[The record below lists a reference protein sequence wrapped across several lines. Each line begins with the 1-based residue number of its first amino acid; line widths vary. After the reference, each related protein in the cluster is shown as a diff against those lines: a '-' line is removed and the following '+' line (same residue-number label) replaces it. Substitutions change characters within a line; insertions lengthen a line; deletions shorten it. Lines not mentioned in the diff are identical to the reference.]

1 MRLTRLGIGI
11 CALLWLAPVLPANP
25 ADRSQ
30 IVEQG
35 DRVQLNLKNVDI
47 AVVVEY
53 LARFNDEHYIVDP
66 TVKANISVVAN
77 KPVSRQDAVVIL
89 EQTINF
95 YGFTIVKDG
104 LIRKVIP
111 TRFAKQMGITVKEN
125 YQDIE
130 KLSSGGME
138 MRFFKLEWAS
148 VRKMNT
154 LLNTIIGRDG
164 QIIPYAEDRILQI
177 IDSTAG
183 MQRIADMLQKMD
195 VPDSLLELYVIYLE
209 NTLAEPTINHLK
221 NVFTKNLVLRNSP
234 NEVETDEDRINF
246 YSDPR
251 TNVILVVTH
260 PKYIEQIRE
269 TVRILDQGQ
278 GNIQQLKI
286 YPVQHASPDVL
297 SKQILDAFPANSI
310 KITPDERLKALIIMA
325 QSPKMLDTVVSV
337 AKRLDI
343 RGDESQ
349 SDVQVYYL
357 EHTVAKDISETLNKL
372 FEKKNTQQNQTAA
385 KLEPVS
391 IVPDEATNSLVI
403 TGTKQQY
410 LDVLNV
416 IKKLDIFRSQVM
428 VEAVIVEVSE
438 SAAKN
443 FGTRFG
449 GFEAGSGFNIA
460 GLAQTVTPG
469 LNNGITIAAV
479 DSGVKTFSD
488 VVNDPLQI
496 RAFLNA
502 LKTSSFANVLSSP
515 QILTKDN
522 QEAKIT
528 VGEIISLP
536 TGVNTNLSNL
546 NNTTPINFS
555 REDVGLDLA
564 IKPRITQK
572 KTITLEIKLDVKNR
586 GTGTDNPLSG
596 VNIPSITKRSVDTTI
611 STVDGGTVAIGGLL
625 QDSKNDSNSEVPLL
639 AKLPGIGKLF
649 KSRSREVKKT
659 NLFIFLTPY
668 ILNDQNETDHIS
680 KRIHNEMLNAQN
692 KLNTETLSFD
702 REKGA
707 TRFRDAEI
715 KIQKIT
721 SDGILED
728 VPLKPVDIR
737 EPHSLHVSSVE
748 EVLKTRV
755 EPEIKLEVKPE
766 IKPEV
771 KVEPRKLNLPQKKS
785 TDNFEE
791 MLDKLRTDM
800 QKRASD
806 LGVDGDKEFDQII
819 KNVRASLSMQGTSS
833 EIRL

>member
-1 MRLTRLGIGI
+1 V
-11 CALLWLAPVLPANP
+11 PVITKEL
-25 ADRSQ
+25 
-30 IVEQG
+30 
-35 DRVQLNLKNVDI
+35 
-47 AVVVEY
+47 
-53 LARFNDEHYIVDP
+53 
-66 TVKANISVVAN
+66 VA
-77 KPVSRQDAVVIL
+77 
-89 EQTINF
+89 
-95 YGFTIVKDG
+95 
-104 LIRKVIP
+104 
-111 TRFAKQMGITVKEN
+111 
-125 YQDIE
+125 
-130 KLSSGGME
+130 SSG
-138 MRFFKLEWAS
+138 
-148 VRKMNT
+148 
-154 LLNTIIGRDG
+154 TIDTG
-164 QIIPYAEDRILQI
+164 
-177 IDSTAG
+177 S
-183 MQRIADMLQKMD
+183 
-195 VPDSLLELYVIYLE
+195 SL
-209 NTLAEPTINHLK
+209 
-221 NVFTKNLVLRNSP
+221 
-234 NEVETDEDRINF
+234 
-246 YSDPR
+246 
-251 TNVILVVTH
+251 
-260 PKYIEQIRE
+260 
-269 TVRILDQGQ
+269 
-278 GNIQQLKI
+278 
-286 YPVQHASPDVL
+286 
-297 SKQILDAFPANSI
+297 
-310 KITPDERLKALIIMA
+310 
-325 QSPKMLDTVVSV
+325 
-337 AKRLDI
+337 
-343 RGDESQ
+343 
-349 SDVQVYYL
+349 
-357 EHTVAKDISETLNKL
+357 
-372 FEKKNTQQNQTAA
+372 
-385 KLEPVS
+385 
-391 IVPDEATNSLVI
+391 
-403 TGTKQQY
+403 
-410 LDVLNV
+410 
-416 IKKLDIFRSQVM
+416 
-428 VEAVIVEVSE
+428 
-438 SAAKN
+438 
-443 FGTRFG
+443 
-449 GFEAGSGFNIA
+449 
-460 GLAQTVTPG
+460 
-469 LNNGITIAAV
+469 AAV